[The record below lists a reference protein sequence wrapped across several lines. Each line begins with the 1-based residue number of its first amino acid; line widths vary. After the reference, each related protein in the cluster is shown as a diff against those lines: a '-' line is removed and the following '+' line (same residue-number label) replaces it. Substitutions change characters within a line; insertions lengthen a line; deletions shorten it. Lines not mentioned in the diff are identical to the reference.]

1 MRTLV
6 VALLMILGV
15 VFSGTHAS
23 AFQHIDGDA
32 STIVQS
38 GMHSHSHADAD
49 HDDDSNQGSDQNSS
63 DPKSSDLGTHN
74 HCAMDRA
81 VGSAGVAC
89 MVSDAPVA
97 IRPPATRALSS
108 LDQAPP
114 LTRRTHESDQC
125 GQSNAEAQSDSD

>member
-6 VALLMILGV
+6 VTLLAILGV
-15 VFSGTHAS
+15 VFSGAHAS

-32 STIVQS
+32 STIVQT

-49 HDDDSNQGSDQNSS
+49 HNDDGNQGSDQNSS

-81 VGSAGVAC
+81 VGSAGMAC
-89 MVSDAPVA
+89 MVRVTSKET
-97 IRPPATRALSS
+97 RPPATMR
-108 LDQAPP
+108 
-114 LTRRTHESDQC
+114 
-125 GQSNAEAQSDSD
+125 

>member
-6 VALLMILGV
+6 VTLLAILGV
-15 VFSGTHAS
+15 VFSGAHAS

-32 STIVQS
+32 STIVQT

-49 HDDDSNQGSDQNSS
+49 ADHNDDGNQGSDQNSS

-81 VGSAGVAC
+81 VGSAGMAC
-89 MVSDAPVA
+89 MVRVTTGAT
-97 IRPPATRALSS
+97 RPPATRALSS

-114 LTRRTHESDQC
+114 LEPPS
-125 GQSNAEAQSDSD
+125 A

>member
-6 VALLMILGV
+6 VTLLAILGV

-49 HDDDSNQGSDQNSS
+49 ADHHDDGNQGSDQNSS

-81 VGSAGVAC
+81 VGSAGMAC
-89 MVSDAPVA
+89 MVRVTSKET
-97 IRPPATRALSS
+97 RPPATRALSS

-114 LTRRTHESDQC
+114 LEPPS
-125 GQSNAEAQSDSD
+125 A

>member
-1 MRTLV
+1 MLRRPGRRVSRAPVRTLV
-6 VALLMILGV
+6 VTLLVILGV
-15 VFSGTHAS
+15 VFGGTHAS

-38 GMHSHSHADAD
+38 GVHSHAHADAD
-49 HDDDSNQGSDQNSS
+49 HDDEGSQGSDQQGSE
-63 DPKSSDLGTHN
+63 LGTHN

-89 MVSDAPVA
+89 PVRVASGA
-97 IRPPATRALSS
+97 IRPPETRALSS

-114 LTRRTHESDQC
+114 LEPPS
-125 GQSNAEAQSDSD
+125 A

>member
-6 VALLMILGV
+6 VTLLAILGV
-15 VFSGTHAS
+15 VFSGAHAS

-32 STIVQS
+32 STIVQT

-49 HDDDSNQGSDQNSS
+49 ADHNDDGNQGSDQNSS

-81 VGSAGVAC
+81 VGSAGMAC
-89 MVSDAPVA
+89 MVRVTSEET
-97 IRPPATRALSS
+97 RPPATRALTS

-114 LTRRTHESDQC
+114 LEPP
-125 GQSNAEAQSDSD
+125 AA

>member
-1 MRTLV
+1 MLRRPGRRVSRAPVRTLV
-6 VALLMILGV
+6 VTLLAILGV
-15 VFSGTHAS
+15 VFGGTHAS

-49 HDDDSNQGSDQNSS
+49 HDDDGDQGSDQDSS

-81 VGSAGVAC
+81 VGSAGITCLVRVA
-89 MVSDAPVA
+89 SGAT
-97 IRPPATRALSS
+97 RPPATRALSS

-114 LTRRTHESDQC
+114 LEPPS
-125 GQSNAEAQSDSD
+125 A